1 MAFSKVKHILNL
13 FIAELRSRF
22 GKKPDFA
29 QLTGSVPAFDFPNP
43 SSVPESGFGGAWDSA
58 RLESDPAKLLPQMLD
73 QLIVLGQTAE
83 QLRQVLGGN
92 GHQPEKVFEL
102 TKQLLQG
109 GDHAP

>member
-1 MAFSKVKHILNL
+1 MLSSK
-13 FIAELRSRF
+13 LRSVPRF
-22 GKKPDFA
+22 SVVALWYGLGEKPDCA
-29 QLTGSVPAFDFPNP
+29 QLT
-43 SSVPESGFGGAWDSA
+43 SSVLESGLGGAWDSA
-58 RLESDPAKLLPQMLD
+58 RLESDPAKLLPQILD
-73 QLIVLGQTAE
+73 QLIALGQTAE